1 MIVRLADR
9 IVQKKQLTDTTR
21 IREAYGS
28 FCGIAGIL
36 FNLLLFA
43 AKALIGLLSGSI
55 AILADAFNNLS
66 DAGSSLITLI
76 GFRLASQKPD
86 PGHPFGH
93 GRMEYI
99 SGLIVS
105 MIILLMGFELLRTS
119 FEKILHPELPE
130 WSPLILVILLLAIL
144 VKFYMAYYNRTIG
157 RKIQS
162 PAIQAAATDS
172 ISDCLATALV
182 LIATVVGHFAHLAID
197 GWCGLLV
204 SFFILYAGIQ
214 SAKDTINPLLGQ
226 APDPEFIQSIH
237 RILAEYPDICGIHD
251 LIVHNYG
258 PGRVMISLHA
268 EVPSDSDLVTIHEII
283 DQAERRLGKELH
295 CAAVIHMDPIATH
308 DEHVLQLRTQTSALL
323 CELDERLRL
332 HDFRI
337 VPGKT
342 QTNLIFDI
350 ECPSDLMEHA
360 DALTAQL
367 EHLVKERLG
376 AQYHTIVTVDSL
388 YV

>member
-1 MIVRLADR
+1 
-9 IVQKKQLTDTTR
+9 
-21 IREAYGS
+21 
-28 FCGIAGIL
+28 
-36 FNLLLFA
+36 
-43 AKALIGLLSGSI
+43 
-55 AILADAFNNLS
+55 
-66 DAGSSLITLI
+66 
-76 GFRLASQKPD
+76 
-86 PGHPFGH
+86 
-93 GRMEYI
+93 
-99 SGLIVS
+99 
-105 MIILLMGFELLRTS
+105 
-119 FEKILHPELPE
+119 
-130 WSPLILVILLLAIL
+130 
-144 VKFYMAYYNRTIG
+144 
-157 RKIQS
+157 
-162 PAIQAAATDS
+162 
-172 ISDCLATALV
+172 
-182 LIATVVGHFAHLAID
+182 
-197 GWCGLLV
+197 
-204 SFFILYAGIQ
+204 
-214 SAKDTINPLLGQ
+214 
-226 APDPEFIQSIH
+226 
-237 RILAEYPDICGIHD
+237 
-251 LIVHNYG
+251 
-258 PGRVMISLHA
+258 MISLHA

-360 DALTAQL
+360 DTLTAQL